1 MAYGKGMGRLM
12 RERGIEQ
19 ATEKKR
25 YERELAA
32 AEEAR
37 RKESSS
43 KSMWGTGLSL
53 LGGALLGPVGL
64 VAGKALGTFGA
75 DLAHRSEDVK
85 ISTDVG
91 KFGVSQKGQL
101 EDINRQLEA
110 ADKGQFWKD
119 VADVGTTALTAF
131 TLGGGS
137 LTDTS
142 TWKDVSMTKFGG
154 TGAGATDTGMGL
166 FNIGGKGSQSMWNQW
181 LSKKSVGAGATKA
194 YTGSSLG

>member
-19 ATEKKR
+19 ATEQKR

-53 LGGALLGPVGL
+53 LGGALFGPVGL

-75 DLAHRSEDVK
+75 DVAMKSEDVK

-154 TGAGATDTGMGL
+154 KAAGGGMGL
-166 FNIGGKGSQSMWNQW
+166 FGKGAGGQSMWNQW